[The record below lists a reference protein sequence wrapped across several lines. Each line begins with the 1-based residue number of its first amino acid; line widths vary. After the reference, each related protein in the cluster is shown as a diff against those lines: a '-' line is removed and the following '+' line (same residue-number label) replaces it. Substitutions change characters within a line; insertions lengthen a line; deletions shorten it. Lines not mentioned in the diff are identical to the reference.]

1 MIKYVVSVAHEIDGH
16 AGSTTGYLQVD
27 RRLTRKEK
35 LKAISAMFDE
45 DTEFVESEYHAHK
58 ANESDMDFYGTLVTK
73 ISDDLTYEEGVSVS
87 MAVLPSRMTKGRI
100 YLSYARTG

>member
-1 MIKYVVSVAHEIDGH
+1 MTKYVITVAHEIDGH

-45 DTEFVESEYHAHK
+45 DTEFVESEYHASK
-58 ANESDMDFYGTLVTK
+58 ANESDMDFYGQLITK
-73 ISDDLTYEEGVSVS
+73 ISDDYTYEETVAVS
-87 MAVLPSRMTKGRI
+87 MGALPSRMTKGKI
-100 YLSYARTG
+100 YLSYSRTG

>member
-1 MIKYVVSVAHEIDGH
+1 MIKYVVTVAHEIDGH
-16 AGSTTGYLQVD
+16 AGSSTGYLQVD

-45 DTEFVESEYHAHK
+45 DTEFVESEYHASK

-73 ISDDLTYEEGVSVS
+73 ISGDYTYEEAVSIS
-87 MAVLPSRMTKGRI
+87 MAVLPSRMTKGKI